1 MKKIAQT
8 TLCLALLSTQTMAMA
23 ETELYKGLFVS
34 GVIDAGYARTT
45 HTGKNADATKSGAV
59 SSILGVS
66 NLGLRGEKDFG
77 EGLTGFFNFQV
88 GFLPTTGKL
97 SDPDT
102 IFSRNA
108 YVGLR
113 HEQLGSLSFGRQWV
127 FNDDWLVGSV
137 FKGGYNAGSVF
148 KFSEFD
154 AISDIYGN
162 SVKYVSPVF
171 GRAFQ
176 AGAMY
181 ADKLDDSAANDAS
194 SLSNI
199 GAKYADGPVF
209 LAATVLREK
218 GSTGGSYQLTTL
230 GGSYR
235 FDPVKLRLGFAVND
249 IEPGAYRSIGTYAS
263 DSKAHVSSI
272 GIDYSVTDKLV
283 LSYDNLIR
291 KNTTSDQRATVN
303 RLLAVYDWRPE
314 VSFLV
319 NLAWID
325 NSGNSTQTLVG
336 DTPVTGGHSQRSI
349 ATGVRVKF

>member
-8 TLCLALLSTQTMAMA
+8 TMGLALLAAQTTAMA
-23 ETELYKGLFVS
+23 ETEIYKGLFVS
-34 GVIDAGYARTT
+34 GVIDAGYAQTT

-59 SSILGVS
+59 NSILGVS

-77 EGLTGFFNFQV
+77 DGLTGFFNLQV

-102 IFSRNA
+102 VFSRNA

-113 HEQLGSLSFGRQWV
+113 HEQLGSVSFGRQWV

-137 FKGGYNAGSVF
+137 FKGGYNSGTVF

-154 AISDIYGN
+154 AISDIYSN

-171 GRAFQ
+171 GRGFQ
-176 AGAMY
+176 AGVMY
-181 ADKLDDSAANDAS
+181 ADKLDDSAPDDAS

-199 GAKYADGPVF
+199 GTKYANGPVF
-209 LAATVLREK
+209 LAATLLREK
-218 GSTGGSYQLTTL
+218 GSTGGSYQLMTL

-235 FDPVKLRLGFAVND
+235 FDPVKLRLGFAAND
-249 IEPGAYRSIGTYAS
+249 IEPGVYRSIGTYAS
-263 DSKAHVSSI
+263 DSKAHVSSL
-272 GIDYSVTDKLV
+272 GIDYSITSKLL
-283 LSYDNLIR
+283 LSYDNLVR
-291 KNTTSDQRATVN
+291 KNTTTDQRATVN

-319 NLAWID
+319 NLAWIN
-325 NSGNSTQTLVG
+325 NSANSTQTLVG
-336 DTPVTGGHSQRSI
+336 DAPVTGGHSQRSI
-349 ATGVRVKF
+349 ATGVRVTF